1 MKKCPP
7 GKFCISNIHLLFL
20 VIIVLIVFYLCY
32 INNSNNSI
40 NIKQEIVNPAS
51 NQTNNNNNATGYS
64 FPNFLPNFIPNL
76 PYNNWAP
83 DVLLN
88 PYAPPLKDNRYFIPF
103 NVPTNIGYVNANY
116 RQVGILT
123 PLNKKNN
130 NNKILSLMGRPL
142 YTNRNLWQYYTISNQ
157 HNNVKLPIIING
169 KNATNDYGVNEI
181 YTNDVVFVEGYQ
193 HKFKVTVYEN
203 NGISYL

>member
-7 GKFCISNIHLLFL
+7 GKICISNIHLFFL
-20 VIIVLIVFYLCY
+20 VIIGIIVIYLCY
-32 INNSNNSI
+32 IHNANNSI
-40 NIKQEIVNPAS
+40 NIKQEVVNPSS
-51 NQTNNNNNATGYS
+51 NQTNNNPGYI
-64 FPNFLPNFIPNL
+64 FPNFLPNFIPNI

-88 PYAPPLKDNRYFIPF
+88 PYVPPLKDNRYFIPF
-103 NVPTNIGYVNANY
+103 NIPTNIGYVNTNY
-116 RQVGILT
+116 RQIGILT

-157 HNNVKLPIIING
+157 HNNVKLPIIVNG

-181 YTNDVVFVEGYQ
+181 YTNDIVFVEGYQ